1 MVDVTR
7 KDPTLRRAHASCIVR
22 TNADVSALPAR
33 ADAVDVIE
41 TARLAGI
48 QAAKQTARLIPL
60 CHPLTLHAIDVVVT
74 PKPTGVEVS
83 ASIAAIGQTGVE
95 MEALTACAF
104 AALSIMSALV
114 GRDPHAQIDDLVV
127 LHKSGGESGEWGRML
142 DPPR

>member
-1 MVDVTR
+1 M
-7 KDPTLRRAHASCIVR
+7 
-22 TNADVSALPAR
+22 
-33 ADAVDVIE
+33 
-41 TARLAGI
+41 
-48 QAAKQTARLIPL
+48 
-60 CHPLTLHAIDVVVT
+60 VT